1 MGDITTNVIYL
12 IDKSGMADMEIERQ
26 IGAPRSSVY
35 DWRKGRSKSYRKY
48 LPELARV
55 LNVPIEA
62 FYADYSTP
70 PAAPEKDLRLI
81 SVSPEQMVDEIKK
94 AVDKAFADYE
104 AAAPKEKPAAGA
116 GSGVDI
122 LDEVDVAFY
131 GEYKELD
138 DRDKEAVRDFV
149 RVMRERRARE
159 GK

>member
-1 MGDITTNVIYL
+1 MDTFDRIEKL
-12 IDKSGMADMEIERQ
+12 LRQHSMSQADLSRATGI
-26 IGAPRSSVY
+26 
-35 DWRKGRSKSYRKY
+35 
-48 LPELARV
+48 
-55 LNVPIEA
+55 
-62 FYADYSTP
+62 STG
-70 PAAPEKDLRLI
+70 LI
-81 SVSPEQMVDEIKK
+81 SQWKKRSQTPSIQKLSLIAEHFNVSIEYLLNGE
-94 AVDKAFADYE
+94 
-104 AAAPKEKPAAGA
+104 EKPAAGA